1 MSTAWNTAA
10 AYEASKCPG
19 CEAAR
24 GEAIFRETWEGVVLE
39 IVVCAQCGLG
49 YSNPRPSEAS
59 KLARYEEWS
68 QRTRPNATEAHF
80 DHSQQLR
87 HFYLYRKVM
96 RLIEARMPRGLLL
109 DVGCAGGL
117 FVVFAGVYA
126 SEHNSGVNS
135 RYQAEGAA
143 FDPREAE
150 LARRISGAPVHM
162 ISELDTLGAGRYDA
176 ITLLNVLEHVNEPVT
191 LLSQLRRLLRPG
203 GALVT
208 VVPNNEL
215 AFLRLRYGIGAPP
228 ASLAAGEHINHFRPA
243 SLQRVLE
250 RGGFSKIHLV
260 AAQPTGSYGSLERPP
275 LAQYVK
281 HGVYRALHA
290 LSASQCYLYA
300 ELMAVAET

>member
-1 MSTAWNTAA
+1 MSTTAWNTAA
-10 AYEASKCPG
+10 AYEQSKCPG
-19 CEAAR
+19 CEAAQ
-24 GEAIFRETWEGVVLE
+24 GKTIFRETWEGVAVE
-39 IVVCAQCGLG
+39 ILVCAQCGLG
-49 YSNPRPSEAS
+49 YSNPRPTEAS
-59 KLARYEEWS
+59 KLARYEEWT

-96 RLIEARMPRGLLL
+96 RLIEARTPRGLLL

-143 FDPREAE
+143 FDPHEAE

-162 ISELDTLGAGRYDA
+162 ISELSTLGAGRYDA
-176 ITLLNVLEHVNEPVT
+176 ITMLNVLEHVNEPVA
-191 LLSQLRRLLRPG
+191 LLSKLRRLLRPG

-215 AFLRLRYGIGAPP
+215 AFLRPP
-228 ASLAAGEHINHFRPA
+228 RA
-243 SLQRVLE
+243 
-250 RGGFSKIHLV
+250 
-260 AAQPTGSYGSLERPP
+260 PTGSTQAARDTAAAGTSR
-275 LAQYVK
+275 
-281 HGVYRALHA
+281 R
-290 LSASQCYLYA
+290 
-300 ELMAVAET
+300 T

>member
-1 MSTAWNTAA
+1 MSMAWKTSA

-19 CEAAR
+19 CEEAR
-24 GEAIFRETWEGVVLE
+24 GKAIFRETWEGVAME

-49 YSNPRPSEAS
+49 YSNPRPTEAS

-68 QRTRPNATEAHF
+68 QRTRPNATEAHY

-96 RLIEARMPRGLLL
+96 RLIEARMPQGLVL

-117 FVVFAGVYA
+117 FLVFAGVYA
-126 SEHNSGVNS
+126 SEHSSGVNS

-143 FDPREAE
+143 FDPHEAE
-150 LARRISGAPVHM
+150 LARRISGAPVHL
-162 ISELDTLGAGRYDA
+162 ISELGALDAGRYDA

-191 LLSQLRRLLRPG
+191 LLRELRRLLRPG

-215 AFLRLRYGIGAPP
+215 AFLRLRYRIGAPP
-228 ASLAAGEHINHFRPA
+228 ESFVAGEHINHFRPA
-243 SLQRVLE
+243 SLRRVLE
-250 RGGFSKIHLV
+250 RAGFSTMKLL
-260 AAQPTGSYGSLERPP
+260 AAQPTGSYGSMVRPP
-275 LAQYVK
+275 LGQYVK
-281 HGVYRALHA
+281 HAVYRTLHA
-290 LSASQCYLYA
+290 LSASQCYLYS
-300 ELMAVAET
+300 ELIAVAE